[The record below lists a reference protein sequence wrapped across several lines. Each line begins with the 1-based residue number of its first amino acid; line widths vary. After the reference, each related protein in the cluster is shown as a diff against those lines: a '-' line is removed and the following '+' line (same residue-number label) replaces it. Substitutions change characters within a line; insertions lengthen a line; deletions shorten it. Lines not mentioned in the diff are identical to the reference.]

1 MTRARKAPLV
11 ARTASRPQR
20 EHYAATHNTATD
32 VRRLLDG
39 YARLLAHV
47 EDINRNLRNALELVT
62 LATRRPLLDAPHAS
76 GSMSAITD
84 AVVVRLSD
92 DGCSVVV
99 VLGGSRVE
107 LTPMQARVAGG
118 ELHLAA
124 TSAESAE
131 VARKRRAEAVGGG
144 Q

>member
-1 MTRARKAPLV
+1 MTRTRKTPLV

-47 EDINRNLRNALELVT
+47 EDMNRNLRNALDVVT
-62 LATRRPLLDAPHAS
+62 LATRRQVLGEPSAG
-76 GSMSAITD
+76 GSLSAVTD
-84 AVVVRLSD
+84 PVVVRMSA
-92 DGCSVVV
+92 DGELVVV

-107 LTPMQARVAGG
+107 LTSVQARQLGA

-124 TSAESAE
+124 TTAESAAM
-131 VARKRRAEAVGGG
+131 ARKRRDGAGG